1 MFPPSWYQISLSLI
15 SPSPQKIPNQNNN
28 YDNNTQRSKRE
39 RGGKERETKKKER
52 ARLTDY
58 NYLEHDNNIHD
69 KWLAKVRGLVS
80 YTVSFP

>member
-1 MFPPSWYQISLSLI
+1 MG
-15 SPSPQKIPNQNNN
+15 
-28 YDNNTQRSKRE
+28 KR
-39 RGGKERETKKKER
+39 ERETKKKER